1 VEPLTE
7 DILAAASLNK
17 KSTFSRSVFFLP
29 PCGIRETGLPRVS
42 RHLAGR
48 PTTVSLYPML
58 YGQLKTHFAFGNTAT
73 GPTGSLSRRAS
84 SSRELVFTLL
94 PCCRRPDYRLSIREY
109 TILSTFL
116 ESLVS
121 EPVPYQQESSFQQ
134 RAISYRSSPW
144 HRKHANSKIQVQV
157 SQRLCFRV
165 WGFCFFL
172 LRVHVRFA
180 TQEQLE
186 STRWKPSRF
195 LRKANW
201 SSQCLQRNSSHGGKE
216 LFM

>member
-1 VEPLTE
+1 VEPLTA

-29 PCGIRETGLPRVS
+29 PCGIKETGLPRVS

-58 YGQLKTHFAFGNTAT
+58 CGQLKTHFAFGNTAT

-94 PCCRRPDYRLSIREY
+94 LCCRRPDYWLSIREEY

-121 EPVPYQQESSFQQ
+121 EPVPCQQESSFQHQ
-134 RAISYRSSPW
+134 AIVAS
-144 HRKHANSKIQVQV
+144 I
-157 SQRLCFRV
+157 
-165 WGFCFFL
+165 
-172 LRVHVRFA
+172 
-180 TQEQLE
+180 
-186 STRWKPSRF
+186 
-195 LRKANW
+195 
-201 SSQCLQRNSSHGGKE
+201 
-216 LFM
+216 